1 MAKKIIYSI
10 EIDSTD
16 AQGSIKR
23 VEERL
28 NELNQ
33 SANASQKEI
42 NTLQQELKE
51 LGQTNTNGAVQG
63 VQSLRREYR
72 RLVEELQQ
80 TEEGTEAFNRLA
92 QEAGRVKDRID
103 AAQDSVNNFNKS
115 PFENI
120 LGNFRQLRQR
130 IFDLDFDGFNQSL
143 RDLRTNLGNAATEFI
158 GIQRGAGLAANGL
171 KIFKVAL
178 AATGI
183 GLLVA
188 AVATLIAKFDTI
200 KESGGLIGNT
210 FKSISNTVESF
221 TTSVLKLSDALGLT
235 NEAYQKYIASKK
247 EGTEANKKEVGSLE
261 ELEEAE
267 FNARKQKGLTT
278 AAEEEAFRLR
288 KISQTQLKSEKELQ
302 QELNE
307 LKEKEV
313 SINKEIKDI
322 STANGAAFV
331 NDAKELYA
339 ELNSEQK
346 DFVDKQVAQYVRIK
360 DEGGSALDAFF
371 KEFAQTFEE
380 LDAFG
385 ISLID
390 VNLLVRRLG
399 EIEIKSRELDEVDKK
414 RIETQNRLTL
424 VQKIAAAER
433 IKSLNETLAQD
444 LDNAE
449 KRKNIQLDAL
459 NRRFLQELETE
470 ESFNREK
477 EDIEQAFLSEKLR
490 LNVKAGKDISA
501 IQVQIS
507 DNLVKFEQQR
517 LQDLKDFVD
526 KAFSQTIEVSVSP
539 FTTEEKRPEDVK
551 NANEKIGLLEK
562 EVQVRQ
568 SLNNAQLESPEIPNL
583 EQSILLNDAK
593 LKVLEDYGLKD
604 SELYRDAINE
614 KMILE
619 AELTRAIND
628 ENKKRLD
635 NEAQTLENRKKENI
649 QYANQIL
656 SSVGGLTNQIQ
667 AFTNQ
672 RYDNEIQRAGENQQ
686 EINRIAKEQFE
697 TNKAFG
703 IVSSIINTSMAI
715 MNIWANTPNPI
726 AAGIL
731 TGVVAA
737 IGAYEIA
744 TIASQE
750 FQPGTSAGTSFT
762 PNQQGSQSLGSVS
775 AMQPNVNFAAAGSGA
790 NIQTAGG
797 GSPQSVQFTGSI
809 SVSEINNTQQL
820 VNVYETGSL
829 LGGG

>member
-51 LGQTNTNGAVQG
+51 LGQTNTNGAVEG

-72 RLVEELQQ
+72 RLIEELQR

-143 RDLRTNLGNAATEFI
+143 RDLRANLGNSANSFI
-158 GIQRGAGLAANGL
+158 GIQKGAGLAANGL

-183 GLLVA
+183 GLLVV
-188 AVATLIAKFDTI
+188 AVTTLISQFDTL
-200 KESGGLIGNT
+200 KESGGFIGNT
-210 FKSISNTVESF
+210 FKGIGLIIDNVTIA
-221 TTSVLKLSDALGLT
+221 VLKLSDALGLT
-235 NEAYQKYIASKK
+235 SNAIDNYNKKKLDEKGVNVDPDLQKEIEEGIKIAEQLNDELGNIDDPNVKEFLEATLGKGAFNMNALAKAINSAAGEVRDFNNQALSVKSRI
-247 EGTEANKKEVGSLE
+247 ETTEAQLKKLTDRFGDTDNVGPFLRQELVRLNTELVELNKLAEPSIKKLKSLQDAQAK
-261 ELEEAE
+261 L
-267 FNARKQKGLTT
+267 GP
-278 AAEEEAFRLR
+278 AAEATKTKSLF
-288 KISQTQLKSEKELQ
+288 KIQLQALDDNLKSE
-302 QELNE
+302 
-307 LKEKEV
+307 
-313 SINKEIKDI
+313 
-322 STANGAAFV
+322 
-331 NDAKELYA
+331 
-339 ELNSEQK
+339 
-346 DFVDKQVAQYVRIK
+346 RI
-360 DEGGSALDAFF
+360 
-371 KEFAQTFEE
+371 
-380 LDAFG
+380 
-385 ISLID
+385 LI
-390 VNLLVRRLG
+390 
-399 EIEIKSRELDEVDKK
+399 
-414 RIETQNRLTL
+414 
-424 VQKIAAAER
+424 
-433 IKSLNETLAQD
+433 
-444 LDNAE
+444 
-449 KRKNIQLDAL
+449 
-459 NRRFLQELETE
+459 
-470 ESFNREK
+470 
-477 EDIEQAFLSEKLR
+477 
-490 LNVKAGKDISA
+490 
-501 IQVQIS
+501 
-507 DNLVKFEQQR
+507 
-517 LQDLKDFVD
+517 LQDLRDKEITEFAAQEKLLKLEIEYFIKKRGIANEAGEANIDFILGQTEKELELQKLRNQKLIENQELTKKRLD
-526 KAFSQTIEVSVSP
+526 DIMSQTIEVNVTP
-539 FTTEEKRPEDVK
+539 FTTEEKRPQDVK

-562 EVQVRQ
+562 EVKVRQ

-762 PNQQGSQSLGSVS
+762 PNKQGSQSLGSVS

-790 NIQTAGG
+790 NIQTVGG

-829 LGGG
+829 LGGGG